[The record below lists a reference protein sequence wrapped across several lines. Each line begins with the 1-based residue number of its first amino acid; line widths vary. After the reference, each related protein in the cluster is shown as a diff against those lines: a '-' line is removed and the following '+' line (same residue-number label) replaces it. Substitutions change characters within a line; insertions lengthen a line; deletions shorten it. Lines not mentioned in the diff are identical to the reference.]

1 MARPFR
7 LTPRPVHGVG
17 WFMNPSSRDVAFPPK
32 DEPLRQDVGML
43 GALVGD
49 VIREQGGEDLFS
61 LVEEIRGEAIRRR
74 EADGR
79 DCQALASRLA
89 GLEPDRARELVR
101 AFSTYFQV
109 VNLAEQVHRV
119 RRGREYLVSDGPPQ
133 SGSLADA
140 VAGLVARGVS
150 AGEAVR
156 LFDDAL
162 VEPVFTAHP
171 TEATRRTILEKQRAI
186 AERLLDRL
194 DPSLTPRESATLRA
208 RIRTEITTA
217 WQTEEHPSARPTVA
231 DEREHVL
238 FYLITVLYGVV
249 PALYEVL
256 DEALREGYGAHIDGD
271 RTPDAAATRPIVR
284 FSSWV
289 GGDMDGNPAV
299 DADSIRNALSR
310 HQHLIIGL
318 YKDELGTLARHLS
331 QSASRVGWSAE
342 VSARIERY
350 ATAYPDVY
358 DAIRPRHRAMG
369 YRTLLTLMAA
379 RLDHTASGGPD
390 GYAGPLEFLSDLRL
404 IDRSLLSN
412 RGEHAG
418 RFAVLRALR
427 RAEVFGFHMATL
439 DVRQHADRH
448 RQVAGSLLEA
458 SGWAGLDPESRTVR
472 LRSALA
478 ETGVR
483 PRGGWPEGDS
493 DPLVDETLEVFRAI
507 DECRRRYGPAAVGP
521 YIISMATDVDDVL
534 TVLFLDQVARGGTE
548 SDLDVAPL
556 FETVDDLQGAA
567 GTLRALFRDPVYA
580 GHLARRQNRQ
590 MVMVGYSDSG
600 KDGGIASARWSLQ
613 KAQMEM
619 ARSAQESG
627 VSLTLFHGR
636 GGTVS
641 RGGGKVHRAVA
652 ASPHSALSGHLRLT
666 EQGEVIDAKYGLPSI
681 ALRNLERML
690 GSVALKMSERIHP
703 PGDGDPR
710 WMDVAESMAKA
721 GRAAYRGMVHDH
733 PDFAAFF
740 RALTPID
747 VIERMAIG
755 SRPASRRG
763 GGSVDDLRAIPWVF
777 SWTQTRATLPGWYGM
792 GAGLEAAAEAHGED
806 LVATAVQEWPF
817 LAALVDDIEMVAA
830 KSDLGIASAYMALVP
845 AEVAPLFD
853 VLGRE
858 FARVVDWITRLKGG
872 GSILAGDPTLQ
883 RSIRLRNPYVDPMNL
898 LQVDL
903 LRRWRA
909 GDREDED
916 LFQALL
922 ATVQGIARGL
932 KNTG

>member
-1 MARPFR
+1 
-7 LTPRPVHGVG
+7 
-17 WFMNPSSRDVAFPPK
+17 MNPTSRDVAFPPK

-43 GALVGD
+43 GALVGE
-49 VIREQGGEDLFS
+49 VIKEQGGEDLFS

-74 EADGR
+74 ETDSP
-79 DCQALASRLA
+79 DCRALASRLA
-89 GLEPDRARELVR
+89 GLAPARARELVR

-119 RRGREYLVSDGPPQ
+119 RRGREYLGRDGPPQ

-140 VAGLVARGVS
+140 VAGLAARGVS
-150 AGEAVR
+150 AEDAVG

-171 TEATRRTILEKQRAI
+171 TEATRRAILEKQRAI

-256 DEALREGYGAHIDGD
+256 EEALRDGYGAYGAGGLSPEP
-271 RTPDAAATRPIVR
+271 TETRPIVR

-299 DADSIRNALSR
+299 DADSIRSALGR
-310 HQHLIIGL
+310 HQHLILGL

-331 QSASRVGWSAE
+331 QSASRVGWLAE
-342 VSARIERY
+342 VDARIQRY
-350 ATAYPDVY
+350 ASAYPRVY
-358 DAIRPRHRAMG
+358 DAIRARHRAMG
-369 YRTLLTLMAA
+369 YRTLLTLMTA
-379 RLDHTASGGPD
+379 RLDHTASGDPEGYEGPHE
-390 GYAGPLEFLSDLRL
+390 YLSDLRL
-404 IDRSLLSN
+404 IDRSLRAN

-418 RFAVLRALR
+418 RFAVVRAIR

-439 DVRQHADRH
+439 DVRQHAERH
-448 RQVAGSLLEA
+448 RKVAGLLLEA
-458 SGWAGLDPESRTVR
+458 SGWAGLDPESRADR

-478 ETGVR
+478 EPGPGILKGGR
-483 PRGGWPEGDS
+483 EGSRGDEGN
-493 DPLVDETLEVFRAI
+493 LVEGTLEVFRAI
-507 DECRRRYGPAAVGP
+507 DECRKRFGTAAVGP

-534 TVLFLDQVARGGTE
+534 TVLFLDQVARGAVG

-556 FETVDDLQGAA
+556 FETVDDLEGAA
-567 GTLRALFRDPVYA
+567 DTLRTLFPDPIYSA
-580 GHLARRQNRQ
+580 HLARRQNRQ
-590 MVMVGYSDSG
+590 MVMVGYSDSS

-613 KAQMEM
+613 KAQMKM
-619 ARSAQESG
+619 ARAAQESG

-652 ASPHSALSGHLRLT
+652 ASPHAALSGHLRLT

-690 GSVALKMSERIHP
+690 GAVALKMSERTHP
-703 PGDGDPR
+703 PRDADPR
-710 WMDVAESMAKA
+710 WLDVAESMADA
-721 GRAAYRGMVHDH
+721 GRAAYRAMVHDD
-733 PDFAAFF
+733 PDFPSFF

-777 SWTQTRATLPGWYGM
+777 SWTQTRATLPGWFGM

-806 LVATAVQEWPF
+806 LVATAVREWPF
-817 LAALVDDIEMVAA
+817 LSALVDDIEMVAA

-845 AEVAPLFD
+845 EEAA
-853 VLGRE
+853 
-858 FARVVDWITRLKGG
+858 
-872 GSILAGDPTLQ
+872 
-883 RSIRLRNPYVDPMNL
+883 
-898 LQVDL
+898 
-903 LRRWRA
+903 
-909 GDREDED
+909 
-916 LFQALL
+916 
-922 ATVQGIARGL
+922 
-932 KNTG
+932 